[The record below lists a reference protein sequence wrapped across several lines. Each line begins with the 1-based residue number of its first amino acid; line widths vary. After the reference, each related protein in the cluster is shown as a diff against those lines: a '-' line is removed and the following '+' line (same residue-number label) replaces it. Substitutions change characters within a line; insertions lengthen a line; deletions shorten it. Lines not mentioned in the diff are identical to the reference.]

1 MHAPFFWVEFSINS
15 SGDIKYLNSS
25 CTINDNHFV
34 SETIFFWQLSLF
46 IIILLFFF
54 NLYRI
59 IHEGGFTQED
69 NKQYKPVVYSNTIQ
83 SLVAIIRAMGALH
96 IQFADS
102 EREVYQLNYVYGYIW
117 TLLLLQ
123 SGIKFYIVF
132 HVSSVFG
139 VKILFPFFAKS
150 WIFRTFSEFCMK

>member
-1 MHAPFFWVEFSINS
+1 MLDACTIFFVEFSINS

-34 SETIFFWQLSLF
+34 SETNFFWQLSLF

-102 EREVYQLNYVYGYIW
+102 EREVYQLNYVYGY
-117 TLLLLQ
+117 
-123 SGIKFYIVF
+123 V
-132 HVSSVFG
+132 
-139 VKILFPFFAKS
+139 
-150 WIFRTFSEFCMK
+150 

>member
-1 MHAPFFWVEFSINS
+1 MIIIILFQNI
-15 SGDIKYLNSS
+15 
-25 CTINDNHFV
+25 
-34 SETIFFWQLSLF
+34 FWQLSL
-46 IIILLFFF
+46 LFFY
-54 NLYRI
+54 LHRI

-102 EREVYQLNYVYGYIW
+102 EREVPVELWIY

-132 HVSSVFG
+132 HVSAEFG
-139 VKILFPFFAKS
+139 G
-150 WIFRTFSEFCMK
+150 

>member
-1 MHAPFFWVEFSINS
+1 MLDACTILFVEFSRNS

-102 EREVYQLNYVYGYIW
+102 EREVYQLNYVYGYI
-117 TLLLLQ
+117 
-123 SGIKFYIVF
+123 
-132 HVSSVFG
+132 
-139 VKILFPFFAKS
+139 
-150 WIFRTFSEFCMK
+150 

>member
-1 MHAPFFWVEFSINS
+1 MLDACTILFVEFSRNS

-25 CTINDNHFV
+25 CTINDDHFV

-46 IIILLFFF
+46 IIILLFFL

-102 EREVYQLNYVYGYIW
+102 EREVYQLNYVYGYI
-117 TLLLLQ
+117 
-123 SGIKFYIVF
+123 
-132 HVSSVFG
+132 
-139 VKILFPFFAKS
+139 
-150 WIFRTFSEFCMK
+150 

>member
-1 MHAPFFWVEFSINS
+1 M
-15 SGDIKYLNSS
+15 
-25 CTINDNHFV
+25 
-34 SETIFFWQLSLF
+34 
-46 IIILLFFF
+46 IIILFRKHFILTIVFIYNYFVVFF

-102 EREVYQLNYVYGYIW
+102 EREVY
-117 TLLLLQ
+117 T
-123 SGIKFYIVF
+123 
-132 HVSSVFG
+132 
-139 VKILFPFFAKS
+139 S
-150 WIFRTFSEFCMK
+150 WIMYMDIYKHTLA

>member
-1 MHAPFFWVEFSINS
+1 M
-15 SGDIKYLNSS
+15 
-25 CTINDNHFV
+25 
-34 SETIFFWQLSLF
+34 
-46 IIILLFFF
+46 IIILFRKQFFLTIVFIYNYFVVFF

-102 EREVYQLNYVYGYIW
+102 EREVYQLNYEYGYIYIY
-117 TLLLLQ
+117 TH
-123 SGIKFYIVF
+123 FYCYKV
-132 HVSSVFG
+132 
-139 VKILFPFFAKS
+139 A
-150 WIFRTFSEFCMK
+150 

>member
-34 SETIFFWQLSLF
+34 SETFFLTIVF
-46 IIILLFFF
+46 IYNYFVVFF

-102 EREVYQLNYVYGYIW
+102 EREVYQLNYVYGYI
-117 TLLLLQ
+117 
-123 SGIKFYIVF
+123 
-132 HVSSVFG
+132 
-139 VKILFPFFAKS
+139 
-150 WIFRTFSEFCMK
+150 

>member
-1 MHAPFFWVEFSINS
+1 MHAPFFLVEFSINS

-34 SETIFFWQLSLF
+34 SETIFFFWQLSLF
-46 IIILLFFF
+46 IIILLFFY

-102 EREVYQLNYVYGYIW
+102 EREVYQLNYVYGY
-117 TLLLLQ
+117 
-123 SGIKFYIVF
+123 V
-132 HVSSVFG
+132 
-139 VKILFPFFAKS
+139 
-150 WIFRTFSEFCMK
+150 

>member
-1 MHAPFFWVEFSINS
+1 MLDACTIFFVEFSINS

-25 CTINDNHFV
+25 CTINGNHFV
-34 SETIFFWQLSLF
+34 SETVFFLTIVF
-46 IIILLFFF
+46 IYNYFVVFF

-102 EREVYQLNYVYGYIW
+102 EREVYQLNYENMDIYIY
-117 TLLLLQ
+117 TH
-123 SGIKFYIVF
+123 FYCYKV
-132 HVSSVFG
+132 
-139 VKILFPFFAKS
+139 A
-150 WIFRTFSEFCMK
+150 

>member
-1 MHAPFFWVEFSINS
+1 MLDACTILFVEFSRNS

-34 SETIFFWQLSLF
+34 SETIFFLTIVF
-46 IIILLFFF
+46 IYNYFVVFF

-102 EREVYQLNYVYGYIW
+102 EREVYQLNYVYGYI
-117 TLLLLQ
+117 
-123 SGIKFYIVF
+123 
-132 HVSSVFG
+132 
-139 VKILFPFFAKS
+139 
-150 WIFRTFSEFCMK
+150 